1 MGRCKSLIPTH
12 IPSCYEILIAQQ
24 ARETFTKK
32 TTAEMW
38 GRNPDRNK
46 YPAAICYNKAYH
58 IRDPKGTEGKVSAK
72 LELGQLFTK

>member
-1 MGRCKSLIPTH
+1 
-12 IPSCYEILIAQQ
+12 
-24 ARETFTKK
+24 
-32 TTAEMW
+32 MW
-38 GRNPDRNK
+38 GRNSDRNK